1 MPSPQP
7 TWVVVG
13 EPGLVLLV
21 APDQNLEGKINAHRL
36 RGLHQRSA
44 GFGIAEDEH
53 FSWPQLQAGLGR
65 GVIDARDDGHAEG
78 RDGRYGAVHR
88 VLVPV
93 SARNHRQAVDRHV
106 LFSGLYVL

>member
-1 MPSPQP
+1 MPFPQP

-13 EPGLVLLV
+13 EPRQ
-21 APDQNLEGKINAHRL
+21 DLEGKIDAHRL

-65 GVIDARDDGHAEG
+65 GGGVIDARDDGHAEG

-106 LFSGLYVL
+106 LFSGLNVL